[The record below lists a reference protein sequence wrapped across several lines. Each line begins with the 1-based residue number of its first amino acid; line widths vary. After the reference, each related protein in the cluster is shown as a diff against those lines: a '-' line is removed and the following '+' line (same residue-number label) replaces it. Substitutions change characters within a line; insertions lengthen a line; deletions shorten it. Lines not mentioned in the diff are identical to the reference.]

1 MHGAGATQ
9 ALRERMVTRA
19 GYAALHIRIAKVL
32 NADFD
37 KATAEDVAN
46 SDWVED
52 ITAFTVRQRA
62 QGFRRSFLLA
72 PCVAELILRI
82 EPGRHGDVYL
92 ARGS

>member
-1 MHGAGATQ
+1 
-9 ALRERMVTRA
+9 MVTRA

-46 SDWVED
+46 SDWAED

-62 QGFRRSFLLA
+62 HRDSGGHSCSPRASL
-72 PCVAELILRI
+72 
-82 EPGRHGDVYL
+82 H
-92 ARGS
+92 